1 MRMNRLTLRNLVLR
15 EMHNLMEDEDSPEIE
30 AEIIDDE
37 DADEESDEESH
48 KDRIASF
55 EKGYEFGHDDASD
68 DDVPEEDYST
78 DVDDEGNLDYED
90 SNVYEETG
98 MIKSNLFML
107 AKKSLELHDE
117 IGDSDDLPEWVQE
130 KIAVASY
137 MMDTVHDYLMYEMV
151 KGDIHEKKDGRSKTR
166 KYKGKEYHATPS
178 MVKAVKKGA
187 SYNQLAK
194 LAKWADEPAA
204 VVQAAKIVAKGKP
217 MSRDDEGDLEE
228 GDAGWEPLHQS
239 TGIMFFEDEEGVDYP
254 TPKSKGKK
262 RG

>member
-1 MRMNRLTLRNLVLR
+1 MRINKLALRKLVLR
-15 EMHNLMEDEDSPEIE
+15 EMHDHMDDEDMPEMD

-37 DADEESDEESH
+37 QEDEEDHEFNEPDETE
-48 KDRIASF
+48 
-55 EKGYEFGHDDASD
+55 
-68 DDVPEEDYST
+68 
-78 DVDDEGNLDYED
+78 VDDEGDLDYED
-90 SNVYEETG
+90 SDVYEETG

-117 IGDSDDLPEWVQE
+117 VGDGDDLPEWVQE

-137 MMDTVHDYLMYEMV
+137 MMDTVHDYLMYEMT
-151 KGDIHEKKDGRSKTR
+151 KGDLQEKKDGRSKAR
-166 KYKGKEYHATPS
+166 KYKGKEYHATPA

-187 SYNQLAK
+187 SYKQLAK

-217 MSRDDEGDLEE
+217 MSRDDEGELEE
-228 GDAGWEPLHQS
+228 GDEGWEPLHQS

-254 TPKSKGKK
+254 TPKAKGKK

>member
-1 MRMNRLTLRNLVLR
+1 
-15 EMHNLMEDEDSPEIE
+15 MEDEDSPEIE

-194 LAKWADEPAA
+194 LAKWSDEPAA

-239 TGIMFFEDEEGVDYP
+239 TGIMFFEDEVGVDYP

-262 RG
+262 HG

>member
-1 MRMNRLTLRNLVLR
+1 MRINKLALRKLVLR
-15 EMHNLMEDEDSPEIE
+15 EMHDHMEEN
-30 AEIIDDE
+30 DDV
-37 DADEESDEESH
+37 H
-48 KDRIASF
+48 GDRIASF
-55 EKGYEFGHDDASD
+55 EKGYEFGHDDAD
-68 DDVPEEDYST
+68 HEEEDESDESDET
-78 DVDDEGNLDYED
+78 EVDEEGDFDYED
-90 SNVYEETG
+90 SDVYEETG

-117 IGDSDDLPEWVQE
+117 IGDGDDLPEWVQE

-137 MMDTVHDYLMYEMV
+137 MMDTVHDYLMYEMT
-151 KGDIHEKKDGRSKTR
+151 KGELQEKKDGRAKSR
-166 KYKGKEYHATPS
+166 KYKGKEYHATPA

-217 MSRDDEGDLEE
+217 MSRDDEGELEE
-228 GDAGWEPLHQS
+228 GDEGWEPLHQS

>member
-1 MRMNRLTLRNLVLR
+1 MNRLALRKMVLK
-15 EMHNLMEDEDSPEIE
+15 EMHNLMEDEDMPEIE

-37 DADEESDEESH
+37 EDDEEIH
-48 KDRIASF
+48 KDRVASF
-55 EKGYEFGHDDASD
+55 EKGYEFGHDADE
-68 DDVPEEDYST
+68 DVPEEDYDT
-78 DVDDEGNLDYED
+78 DVDEEGNFDYED

-107 AKKSLELHDE
+107 SKKSLELHDS
-117 IGDSDDLPEWVQE
+117 IGDRDDLPEWVQE

-151 KGDIHEKKDGRSKTR
+151 KDDLHEKKGGKSKSR
-166 KYKGKEYHATPS
+166 KYKGKEYRATPA
-178 MVKAVKKGA
+178 MVSAVKKGA
-187 SYNQLAK
+187 SYSQLAK

-217 MSRDDEGDLEE
+217 MSRDEEDDLDENDS
-228 GDAGWEPLHQS
+228 WEPLRQS
-239 TGIMFFEDEEGVDYP
+239 TGIMFFEDEEGSDYP
-254 TPKSKGKK
+254 APKTKGKK

>member
-1 MRMNRLTLRNLVLR
+1 MRINKLALRKMVLR
-15 EMHNLMEDEDSPEIE
+15 EMYDHMDDEDMPEIS

-37 DADEESDEESH
+37 HDDEDEDEFNEPDETEVDEEGD
-48 KDRIASF
+48 F
-55 EKGYEFGHDDASD
+55 
-68 DDVPEEDYST
+68 
-78 DVDDEGNLDYED
+78 DYED
-90 SNVYEETG
+90 SDVYEETG

-117 IGDSDDLPEWVQE
+117 VGDGDDLPEWVQE

-137 MMDTVHDYLMYEMV
+137 MMDTVHDYLMYEMT
-151 KGDIHEKKDGRSKTR
+151 KGDLQEKKDGRSKSR
-166 KYKGKEYHATPS
+166 KYKGKEYHATPA

-187 SYNQLAK
+187 SYTQLAK

-217 MSRDDEGDLEE
+217 MSRDDEGDLDE
-228 GDAGWEPLHQS
+228 GDEGWEPLHQS

-254 TPKSKGKK
+254 TPKSKK

>member
-37 DADEESDEESH
+37 DADEESH

>member
-37 DADEESDEESH
+37 DADEESH

-194 LAKWADEPAA
+194 LAKWSDEPAA

-239 TGIMFFEDEEGVDYP
+239 TGIMFFEDEVGVDYP

>member
-1 MRMNRLTLRNLVLR
+1 MRINKIALRKLVLR
-15 EMHNLMEDEDSPEIE
+15 EMHDHMDDEDMPEIS

-37 DADEESDEESH
+37 HDDEDEDEFNEPDETEVDEEGD
-48 KDRIASF
+48 F
-55 EKGYEFGHDDASD
+55 
-68 DDVPEEDYST
+68 
-78 DVDDEGNLDYED
+78 DYED
-90 SNVYEETG
+90 SDVYEETG

-117 IGDSDDLPEWVQE
+117 VGDGDDLPEWVQE

-137 MMDTVHDYLMYEMV
+137 MMDTVHDYLMYEMT
-151 KGDIHEKKDGRSKTR
+151 KGDLQEKKDGRSKSR
-166 KYKGKEYHATPS
+166 KYKGKEYHATPA

-187 SYNQLAK
+187 SYTQLAK

-217 MSRDDEGDLEE
+217 MSRDDEGDLDE
-228 GDAGWEPLHQS
+228 GDEGWEPLHQS

-254 TPKSKGKK
+254 TPKSKK

>member
-1 MRMNRLTLRNLVLR
+1 MRINKLALRKLVLR
-15 EMHNLMEDEDSPEIE
+15 EMHDHMEEN
-30 AEIIDDE
+30 DDV
-37 DADEESDEESH
+37 H
-48 KDRIASF
+48 GDRIASF
-55 EKGYEFGHDDASD
+55 EKGYEFGHDDAD
-68 DDVPEEDYST
+68 HEEEDASDESDET
-78 DVDDEGNLDYED
+78 EVDEEGDFDYED
-90 SNVYEETG
+90 SDVYEETG

-117 IGDSDDLPEWVQE
+117 IGDGDDLPEWVQE

-137 MMDTVHDYLMYEMV
+137 MMDTVHDYLMYEMT
-151 KGDIHEKKDGRSKTR
+151 KGELQEKKDGRAKSR
-166 KYKGKEYHATPS
+166 KYKGKEYHATPA

-217 MSRDDEGDLEE
+217 MSSDDEDDLEE
-228 GDAGWEPLHQS
+228 GDSWNPLHQS
-239 TGIMFFEDEEGVDYP
+239 TGIMFFEDESGSDYP
-254 TPKSKGKK
+254 SPKSKSKK

>member
-37 DADEESDEESH
+37 DADEESH

-239 TGIMFFEDEEGVDYP
+239 TGIMFFEDEVGVDYP

>member
-1 MRMNRLTLRNLVLR
+1 MRINKLALRKLVLR
-15 EMHNLMEDEDSPEIE
+15 EMHDHMEEN
-30 AEIIDDE
+30 DDV
-37 DADEESDEESH
+37 H
-48 KDRIASF
+48 GDRIASF
-55 EKGYEFGHDDASD
+55 EKGYEFGHDDAD
-68 DDVPEEDYST
+68 HEEEDESDESDET
-78 DVDDEGNLDYED
+78 EVDEEGDFDYED
-90 SNVYEETG
+90 SDVYEETG

-107 AKKSLELHDE
+107 AKKSLE
-117 IGDSDDLPEWVQE
+117 LPEWVQE

-137 MMDTVHDYLMYEMV
+137 MMDTVHDYLMYEMT
-151 KGDIHEKKDGRSKTR
+151 KGELQEKKDGRAKSR
-166 KYKGKEYHATPS
+166 KYKGKEYHATPA

-217 MSRDDEGDLEE
+217 MSRDDEGELEE
-228 GDAGWEPLHQS
+228 GDEGWEPLHQS

>member
-1 MRMNRLTLRNLVLR
+1 MRINKLALRKLVLR
-15 EMHNLMEDEDSPEIE
+15 EMHDHMDDEDMPEMD

-37 DADEESDEESH
+37 HEDDEDHEFNEPDETE
-48 KDRIASF
+48 
-55 EKGYEFGHDDASD
+55 
-68 DDVPEEDYST
+68 
-78 DVDDEGNLDYED
+78 VDDEGDLDYED
-90 SNVYEETG
+90 SDVYEETG

-117 IGDSDDLPEWVQE
+117 VGDGDDLPEWVQE

-137 MMDTVHDYLMYEMV
+137 MMDTVHDYLMYEMT
-151 KGDIHEKKDGRSKTR
+151 KGDLQEKKDGRSKSR
-166 KYKGKEYHATPS
+166 KYKGKEYSATPA

-187 SYNQLAK
+187 SYKQLAK

-217 MSRDDEGDLEE
+217 MSQDDEGELEE
-228 GDAGWEPLHQS
+228 GDEGWEPLHQS

-254 TPKSKGKK
+254 TPKAKSKK

>member
-1 MRMNRLTLRNLVLR
+1 MRINKIALRKLVLR
-15 EMHNLMEDEDSPEIE
+15 EMHDHMDDEDMPEIS

-37 DADEESDEESH
+37 HDVEDEDEFNEPDETEVDEEGD
-48 KDRIASF
+48 F
-55 EKGYEFGHDDASD
+55 
-68 DDVPEEDYST
+68 
-78 DVDDEGNLDYED
+78 DYED
-90 SNVYEETG
+90 SDVYEETG

-117 IGDSDDLPEWVQE
+117 VGDGDDLPEWVQE

-137 MMDTVHDYLMYEMV
+137 MMDTVHDYLMYEMT
-151 KGDIHEKKDGRSKTR
+151 KGDLQEKKDGRSKSR
-166 KYKGKEYHATPS
+166 KYKGKEYHATPT

-187 SYNQLAK
+187 SYAQLAK

-217 MSRDDEGDLEE
+217 MSRDDEGDLDE
-228 GDAGWEPLHQS
+228 GDEGWEPLHQS

-254 TPKSKGKK
+254 TPKSKK

>member
-1 MRMNRLTLRNLVLR
+1 
-15 EMHNLMEDEDSPEIE
+15 MHNLMEDEDSPEIE

-37 DADEESDEESH
+37 DADEESH

-166 KYKGKEYHATPS
+166 KYKGKEYHATPA

>member
-1 MRMNRLTLRNLVLR
+1 MRINKLALRKLVLK
-15 EMHNLMEDEDSPEIE
+15 EMHDHMQSDDMPEID
-30 AEIIDDE
+30 AEIIDDGEEEEFE
-37 DADEESDEESH
+37 DE
-48 KDRIASF
+48 
-55 EKGYEFGHDDASD
+55 
-68 DDVPEEDYST
+68 EEDYDT
-78 DVDDEGNLDYED
+78 DVDDEGDIDYED

-107 AKKSLELHDE
+107 AKKSMELHDS
-117 IGDSDDLPEWVQE
+117 IGDKDDLPEWVQE

-137 MMDTVHDYLMYEMV
+137 MIDTIHDYLMYEMV
-151 KGDIHEKKDGRSKTR
+151 KDDLHEKKDGRSKSR
-166 KYKGKEYHATPS
+166 KYKGKEYHATPA

-217 MSRDDEGDLEE
+217 MSRDDEADLEE
-228 GDAGWEPLHQS
+228 GDEGWNPLHQS
-239 TGIMFFEDEEGVDYP
+239 TGIMFFEDEDGDGYP
-254 TPKSKGKK
+254 KGNPKK